1 MRTISRYLL
10 ASALLGLPLAAS
22 AQSDD
27 ARYCAALIDKYQTYL
42 GSAATGKH
50 VGLDQDAIAR
60 MAIEKCRAG
69 NPSTGIPILEG
80 KLRDAKVELP
90 SRG

>member
-1 MRTISRYLL
+1 MRTIGRYLL
-10 ASALLGLPLAAS
+10 ASTLLGLPVAAA

-27 ARYCAALIDKYQTYL
+27 ARYCAALTAKYQTYL
-42 GSAATGKH
+42 GSSATGKH

-60 MAIEKCRAG
+60 MAIDKCRAG
-69 NPSTGIPILEG
+69 ETSTGIPILEG
-80 KLRDAKVELP
+80 KLRDAKIELP